1 MNNTEILACYSF
13 SDSIYTIHYC
23 PARRC
28 VELRENDSIIIRG
41 GKCNL
46 KQAQSV
52 MPKLKDVLAGFICRR
67 LQSSKFN

>member
-13 SDSIYTIHYC
+13 SDAIYTIHYC

-28 VELRENDSIIIRG
+28 VELRENDSIIISG

-46 KQAQSV
+46 TQAKSV
-52 MPKLKDVLAGFICRR
+52 MPKLKDVLARFIYKRF
-67 LQSSKFN
+67 QPPT